1 MYQFSLK
8 PYYDN
13 VRQCYKQIITVFPK
27 PEGALARISKQL
39 RPTQLS
45 PFRNF
50 SDCDPYPRCFYAITD
65 PHNQCDLLRIEDIAL
80 LLNFL
85 SRNGYVVDNQI
96 TKTLMRANT
105 PLGET
110 LLFYVKLKAN

>member
-27 PEGALARISKQL
+27 PEGKLANIAKQL
-39 RPTQLS
+39 HPTRITT
-45 PFRNF
+45 FRDY
-50 SDCDPYPRCFYAITD
+50 SDCDPYPRCFYAVTD
-65 PHNQCDLLRIEDIAL
+65 PRNRCDLLRVEDITL

-85 SRNGYVVDNQI
+85 AKNGYVVDNQI

-105 PLGET
+105 PVGEN
-110 LLFYVKLKAN
+110 LLFYVKLKEN

>member
-27 PEGALARISKQL
+27 PEGALMQITKQL
-39 RPTQLS
+39 RPTRLTT
-45 PFRNF
+45 FRDF
-50 SDCDPYPRCFYAITD
+50 SDCDPYPQCFYAVTN
-65 PHNQCDLLRIEDIAL
+65 PRNKCELLRVEDISL

-85 SRNGYVVDNQI
+85 TRKGYVIDNQI
-96 TKTLMRANT
+96 TKIMMRANT
-105 PLGET
+105 TVGET
-110 LLFYVKLKAN
+110 LLFYVKLKEN